1 MATLIFS
8 LVFSFIPAIMIG
20 KSGIGFGYAF
30 LTYIF
35 GVIFSFIGAKIGKFV
50 RDFVGEIFISSTG
63 GIVGLAIEKFNA
75 LYGTQISFF
84 IVGLLLAFMP
94 FSDRGKAL
102 SRDAKTQKAV
112 MEKSISDVKNIEMIP
127 FQAGTFETFR
137 MKDEYYEGYD
147 YSSTAFV
154 SKEKKGDSIYVKHP
168 SFAISRSPVTVGLYD
183 ALRGEKN
190 PSIQRQKFGFVKAF
204 AFCNELSIK
213 HKLTPCYS
221 FKGNTDTK
229 KWFENKTTDE
239 EIDDS
244 IVCDFSANGYRL
256 PTEIEFEKA
265 YYGGADSVIE
275 DTNEDIV
282 PVSNPLNIRIDSTG
296 RSDNRNLYLC
306 WNWFSDLT
314 DIYAQ
319 DFTAPDSPKA
329 KHYKNTHRVTRFG
342 YGRTGDKTYGYL
354 FLCRTI
360 SDADYSKMVESIKK
374 ENERISK
381 LLPKMIFVEGGTFE
395 KRDFKNHTSE
405 YITVGDFYISTEPLS
420 ENLLYEVN
428 YEFCLDVYDNFMRQK
443 TENDDSAINEA
454 VSHEQYG
461 NDFFTRLSVASGH
474 TPYYYY
480 SRKKNS
486 YEIFSFINEASD
498 GFRLPTEDELA
509 YYEYKTGDKSSI
521 KHIVQN
527 VPLPNSSGFKEVSK
541 Y

>member
-1 MATLIFS
+1 
-8 LVFSFIPAIMIG
+8 
-20 KSGIGFGYAF
+20 
-30 LTYIF
+30 
-35 GVIFSFIGAKIGKFV
+35 
-50 RDFVGEIFISSTG
+50 
-63 GIVGLAIEKFNA
+63 
-75 LYGTQISFF
+75 
-84 IVGLLLAFMP
+84 
-94 FSDRGKAL
+94 
-102 SRDAKTQKAV
+102 
-112 MEKSISDVKNIEMIP
+112 
-127 FQAGTFETFR
+127 
-137 MKDEYYEGYD
+137 
-147 YSSTAFV
+147 
-154 SKEKKGDSIYVKHP
+154 
-168 SFAISRSPVTVGLYD
+168 
-183 ALRGEKN
+183 
-190 PSIQRQKFGFVKAF
+190 
-204 AFCNELSIK
+204 
-213 HKLTPCYS
+213 
-221 FKGNTDTK
+221 
-229 KWFENKTTDE
+229 
-239 EIDDS
+239 
-244 IVCDFSANGYRL
+244 
-256 PTEIEFEKA
+256 
-265 YYGGADSVIE
+265 
-275 DTNEDIV
+275 
-282 PVSNPLNIRIDSTG
+282 
-296 RSDNRNLYLC
+296 LYLC

-319 DFTAPDSPKA
+319 DFTAPSSPKA

-374 ENERISK
+374 ENERIQK

-443 TENDDSAINEA
+443 TENDDSAINEM
-454 VSHEQYG
+454 VLHEQYG

-480 SRKKNS
+480 SRKKNR

-527 VPLPNSSGFKEVSK
+527 VPLENSNGFKEVVE

>member
-8 LVFSFIPAIMIG
+8 LIFSFIPAIMIG
-20 KSGIGFGYAF
+20 KAGIGFGYAF

-35 GVIFSFIGAKIGKFV
+35 GVIFSFVGAKIGKIV

-84 IVGLLLAFMP
+84 IIGLLLALMP
-94 FSDRGKAL
+94 FSGRGKAL
-102 SRDAKTQKAV
+102 SKDAKSQKAV

-137 MKDEYYEGYD
+137 MKDEFYSGYT
-147 YSSTAFV
+147 YSGTPYGLE
-154 SKEKKGDSIYVKHP
+154 EKADSIYVKHP
-168 SFAISRSPVTVGLYD
+168 AFAISRSPVTVGLYD
-183 ALRGEKN
+183 ALHGEKN
-190 PSIQRQKFGFVKAF
+190 PSIQRQKFGFVMAF
-204 AFCNELSIK
+204 AFCNELSVK

-229 KWFENKTTDE
+229 KWFENKTSND

-265 YYGGADSVIE
+265 YYGGADGVTESY
-275 DTNEDIV
+275 NGDIA
-282 PVSNPLNIRIDSTG
+282 PVSNPLNIRIESTDS
-296 RSDNRNLYLC
+296 LYLC
-306 WNWFSDLT
+306 WNWFSDST

-319 DFTAPDSPKA
+319 DFTAPSSPKA
-329 KHYKNTHRVTRFG
+329 EHYENTHRVTRYG

-360 SDADYSKMVESIKK
+360 SDADYSKMAESIKK

-405 YITVGDFYISTEPLS
+405 NITVGDFYISTEPLS
-420 ENLLYEVN
+420 EKLLYEVN
-428 YEFCLDVYDNFMRQK
+428 YEFCFDIYDNLKRKK
-443 TENDDSAINEA
+443 TEKDDSAIDEM

-461 NDFFTRLSVASGH
+461 KDFFTRLSVASGRF
-474 TPYYYY
+474 PYYYS
-480 SRKKNS
+480 SRKKN
-486 YEIFSFINEASD
+486 FIDESSD
-498 GFRLPTEDELA
+498 GFRLPSEDELA

-527 VPLPNSSGFKEVSK
+527 VPLPNSSGFKEVSE